1 MKLLHQ
7 GRADARRPA
16 GAKNSDASASE
27 ARVVPGRIER
37 MRADFLANAS
47 HELRTPLASLAGF
60 IETLRGHAKDDPK
73 ARETFLGIMAAQA
86 DRMTRLIADL
96 LSLSRIEMNE
106 HIAPQGRVDLAAALR
121 EILNASGPVWAAR
134 KVSVDLDAQLEPAF
148 ASGDRDQLI
157 QVLQNLI
164 ENAVK
169 YTPAG
174 SPIEISARNRRE
186 GIELEV
192 ADRGPGF
199 TEGEEVRVF
208 EKFYR
213 GASVAANGTG
223 GQPQATPRIIRGA
236 GLGLPICKAI
246 VEAHRGKITACNR
259 TGGGAVFRIVL
270 PTDGVA

>member
-1 MKLLHQ
+1 MLF
-7 GRADARRPA
+7 RSEIA
-16 GAKNSDASASE
+16 GAALQRLE
-27 ARVVPGRIER
+27 PQ
-37 MRADFLANAS
+37 
-47 HELRTPLASLAGF
+47 LAG
-60 IETLRGHAKDDPK
+60 
-73 ARETFLGIMAAQA
+73 
-86 DRMTRLIADL
+86 
-96 LSLSRIEMNE
+96 
-106 HIAPQGRVDLAAALR
+106 R
-121 EILNASGPVWAAR
+121 EIITSLPEDLPLI
-134 KVSVDLDAQLEPAF
+134 SVDDV
-148 ASGDRDQLI
+148 LI
-157 QVLQNLI
+157 GQVLTNLI